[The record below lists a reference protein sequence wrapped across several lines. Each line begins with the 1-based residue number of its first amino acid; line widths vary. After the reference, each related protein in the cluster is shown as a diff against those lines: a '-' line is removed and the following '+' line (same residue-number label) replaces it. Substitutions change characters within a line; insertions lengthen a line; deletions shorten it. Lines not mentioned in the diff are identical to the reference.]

1 MPTEEE
7 WCAIIALANKAHNAY
22 GSIYDTDTQYTT
34 VMEWARKWTKQR
46 KRALAIA
53 KKWNKEHPEKHR
65 EHNRNYARRNR
76 VNYKEY
82 QHNYYMNVVKPNRQ
96 AQRKE
101 YYGTAEEAGDPSVD

>member
-46 KRALAIA
+46 KRALALA

-65 EHNRNYARRNR
+65 QHNREYAKRNR
-76 VNYKEY
+76 VASNDQYRSY
-82 QHNYYMNVVKPNRQ
+82 QHNYYMNVTKPKRL
-96 AQRKE
+96 AQR
-101 YYGTAEEAGDPSVD
+101 EE